1 MSIEKRIAVIE
12 HRNEEKNR
20 VPVIIVDLQPDG
32 SYLWQGKTYT
42 KEELDKLQRKNRA
55 ALIIDDVIGIARE
68 NEKAINQ

>member
-1 MSIEKRIAVIE
+1 MDIKKRLGSIEKAA
-12 HRNEEKNR
+12 EERNR
-20 VPVIIVDLQPDG
+20 VPVIIAELQTDG
-32 SYLWQGKTYT
+32 RYLWNGKTYT